1 MNDPEQYVQDPAVQ
15 QAYKAAFVEITGL
28 NSSMVAVKMVH
39 SGDTTTATFEITI
52 PVEEK
57 GSVDDV
63 QERIKAVT
71 PDTFAEKVREKVDA
85 AVGADKYTEKVVG
98 EGPPKGGAAGDLD
111 AARFGCSPLLV
122 FLATALLLRVLRE

>member
-39 SGDTTTATFEITI
+39 SGNTTTATFEITI

-98 EGPPKGGAAGDLD
+98 EGLPKGGAATDLD
-111 AARFGCSPLLV
+111 AAHFGCSPLLV
-122 FLATALLLRVLRE
+122 FLAMPLLLCVLRE